1 MRTLRHLILALC
13 LPALGLAQTPAEL
26 QEQRE
31 ADFAELLT
39 GVVLEG
45 VTTVDGVEGLQPDS
59 YTLTK
64 VEKQKD
70 GRWKFSAVIHYGK
83 RPVPIAVALPVEW
96 AGDTPVIIV
105 KDMAVPFMGSYSAQ
119 VMFHGNRYV
128 GMWSGK
134 DHGGT
139 IFGEIVRKDPEVGEE
154 PADEDAPDKQSGGNW
169 PSFRGPEAS
178 GVADDSPTPEF
189 WDIEGEENIH
199 WRIPVEGMAHS
210 SPVIWGDRL
219 FVTTAVRAAGDQELT
234 VGLYGSVEPVED
246 QSEFSLELHCY
257 DKRDGRL
264 LWKRQAFEGVPAV
277 PRHPKGSHAQSTPA
291 VDAERVVAFF
301 GTEGLFAFSH
311 DGEPLWKRDFG
322 LLNSNFFMM
331 KSAQWGFASSPVLHD
346 DRVVVQCDVDDQSFI
361 EVLDATDGKTIW
373 RKDRE
378 ETSGWS
384 TPTVYVGDERTQVI
398 CNGWKHMGSYD
409 WTTGEE
415 LWRVAPGGDIP
426 VPTPVVA
433 DGLVY
438 LTNSHGSLQPIMAID
453 ATASGVV
460 SFEEEG
466 REFMIW
472 GTQRRGNYMQTP
484 LIYGDLAYFCRD
496 NGLLTCFDARTG
508 DKHYSER
515 IGGGTTGFSASGVAA
530 DGKLYFMS
538 EEGDCYV
545 IAAGDQFFEPEPF
558 SLGEECMASPA
569 ISSGVLYFRTRGHLL
584 AIGL

>member
-154 PADEDAPDKQSGGNW
+154 PVDEDAPDKQSGGNW
-169 PSFRGPEAS
+169 PSFRGPDAS

-373 RKDRE
+373 RKD
-378 ETSGWS
+378 
-384 TPTVYVGDERTQVI
+384 
-398 CNGWKHMGSYD
+398 
-409 WTTGEE
+409 
-415 LWRVAPGGDIP
+415 
-426 VPTPVVA
+426 
-433 DGLVY
+433 
-438 LTNSHGSLQPIMAID
+438 
-453 ATASGVV
+453 
-460 SFEEEG
+460 
-466 REFMIW
+466 
-472 GTQRRGNYMQTP
+472 
-484 LIYGDLAYFCRD
+484 
-496 NGLLTCFDARTG
+496 
-508 DKHYSER
+508 
-515 IGGGTTGFSASGVAA
+515 
-530 DGKLYFMS
+530 
-538 EEGDCYV
+538 
-545 IAAGDQFFEPEPF
+545 
-558 SLGEECMASPA
+558 
-569 ISSGVLYFRTRGHLL
+569 
-584 AIGL
+584 